1 MKKSTRIFVKALA
14 FALLCTSTPV
24 LKAEEKS
31 EATYPVRILLE
42 PRKDAKFYQIEWLE
56 YGEIERDDEAPE
68 SKSLKEKITDTTIE
82 RELPVRFQFFRL
94 RSAYKE
100 GLFGPWGDVVR
111 IPRAQATTNPV
122 EKSDKS
128 EITNQP
134 TDSTSSASE
143 NFSTENQ
150 RTDGNP
156 TDEEKNHNAN
166 HAPQDTKKD
175 NAAQVSLSGE
185 VPHTY
190 AQFYAPFLY
199 GRDGFIVGL
208 KTKIVLTAKTQS
220 TPIEKIEY
228 RVWAQGASAPEWKK
242 YADGI
247 SVASFA
253 QGAYGLF
260 FIEYRATTAAG
271 LTGPV
276 KQNQVRVD
284 TTGPKIEETEAKN
297 GKPRFI
303 FQDENYPI
311 VVRIYRS
318 GTLVQ
323 DVYFKQWRSNDFVE
337 IQGEAQGY
345 EIRAIDLLGNES
357 TLQK

>member
-1 MKKSTRIFVKALA
+1 MKNSTRIFAKALA
-14 FALLCTSTPV
+14 FALLCVSAPV
-24 LKAEEKS
+24 LQAEEKG

-56 YGEIERDDEAPE
+56 TGDMKPSEDAEPMR
-68 SKSLKEKITDTTIE
+68 SLQEKITGTLIE
-82 RELPVRFQFFRL
+82 REIPVRFEFFRL

-111 IPRAQATTNPV
+111 IPRAQAA
-122 EKSDKS
+122 EKSDKG
-128 EITNQP
+128 EAADQTA
-134 TDSTSSASE
+134 DSSSSASE
-143 NFSTENQ
+143 NLSAENQ
-150 RTDGNP
+150 RNDGNP
-156 TDEEKNHNAN
+156 TDEEKTDNAN
-166 HAPQDTKKD
+166 HTPQDTTKD
-175 NAAQVSLSGE
+175 DRAQAPLSGE

-199 GRDGFIVGL
+199 GHDGFIVGL

-228 RVWAQGASAPEWKK
+228 RVWAQGASAPEWQK

-260 FIEYRATTAAG
+260 FIEYRATTVAG
-271 LTGPV
+271 VTGPA

-311 VVRIYRS
+311 VVRVYRS

-323 DVYFKQWRSNDFVE
+323 DVYFKQWKSNDFVE
-337 IQGEAQGY
+337 IQGAAQGY

-357 TLQK
+357 SLQK